1 MKSKELSK
9 TVSNASTQ
17 EYLDIAEIREDVVVM
32 KDGTIRGVLLAS
44 SINFA
49 LKSDDEQTA
58 VISNYISFINS
69 LDFPIQILI
78 QSRPLNIDNY
88 ISQLE
93 ILEKQQTNELLRKQ
107 TADYREYIKEFLEIG
122 DIMSKKFYV
131 VVPYIPGAHGKKS
144 FFDRLNE
151 LFWVGGAVRVRREMF
166 EKSKQELEKRIR
178 VVQGGLNGFGVSS
191 ARLNTQNLIELY
203 YSSYNPD
210 VAGFQKLENIQDYSV
225 TTETIIQSE

>member
-1 MKSKELSK
+1 MKSKELK
-9 TVSNASTQ
+9 KVVSNASTQ

-49 LKSDDEQTA
+49 LKSEDEQTA
-58 VISNYISFINS
+58 VISNYISFING

-93 ILEKQQTNELLRKQ
+93 ILEKQQSNELLRKQ

-151 LFWVGGAVRVRREMF
+151 LFWVGGAVRIRREQF
-166 EKSKQELEKRIR
+166 EKSKQEIEKRIR
-178 VVQGGLNGFGVSS
+178 VVQGGLNGFGVGSG
-191 ARLNTQNLIELY
+191 RLNTQNLIELY

-210 VAGFQKLENIQDYSV
+210 VAGVQKLENIQDYSV
-225 TTETIIQSE
+225 SPETIIQSE